1 MPHRSPSSG
10 ASNARPRGKRIAAV
24 LASRSRCVI
33 VLAAG
38 VGFAARLAFGFGYW
52 VDKPLTHDELEYLT
66 LARNLAAG
74 QGFTYDAPASIEAGG
89 IAPQQFGRAPG
100 YPVFLALVSTLAPLD
115 PAATATPD
123 AVKVAQAILGAASVV
138 VIATL
143 AARIAGPGAGA
154 VAAIITAVHPP
165 LVWISAYVL
174 SEALYSPL
182 ALLSALIL
190 GRMTDQAGERVATGR
205 AWRILFT
212 AGVVAGLAALTRP
225 VLLLFLGC
233 ATIWLALRPSRRAAV
248 AFVIGA
254 SLVIAPWTIRN
265 AYEYRRIVPIAPQGG
280 VNFWIGNHPFAR
292 GDGDLAANTPLKAAD
307 LDLRQRYPGLNAAEL
322 DTIYFAEAFEHIA
335 THPLWWVSLEA
346 RKFFYQWVPIGPSYR
361 LHSARYY
368 AASAVSYVLILPL
381 AIAGL
386 VTLAR
391 HHRLPAALL
400 VLAGSEVIAGLI
412 FFPQERYRIPVID
425 PTLVILAATW
435 IWLRVG
441 EHGGAAR
448 AGSLSREPGVASGDP
463 VGRTFRSGVL
473 PAESEAP
480 AYRPAG
486 ASGYCVAG

>member
-1 MPHRSPSSG
+1 VHTRATEPAPTMPHRSPTSG
-10 ASNARPRGKRIAAV
+10 ASNARPRGKRIAAG
-24 LASRSRCVI
+24 LASRSRGVI
-33 VLAAG
+33 VLAAC

-100 YPVFLALVSTLAPLD
+100 YPVFLALVSMLSPLD
-115 PAATATPD
+115 PAAPATPD
-123 AVKVAQAILGAASVV
+123 AVKVAQAILGAVSVV

-143 AARIAGPGAGA
+143 AARIAGPGAGT

-190 GRMTDQAGERVATGR
+190 GRMTDQAGERLATGG
-205 AWRILFT
+205 ASSVLFT
-212 AGVVAGLAALTRP
+212 AGTAGLVAGLAALTRP

-292 GDGDLAANTPLKAAD
+292 GDGDLAANAPLKAAD

-322 DTIYFAEAFEHIA
+322 DTIYFAEAFEHVA
-335 THPLWWVSLEA
+335 AHPLWWVGLEA

-368 AASAVSYVLILPL
+368 AASAASYVLILPL

-425 PTLVILAATW
+425 PTLVIFAATW
-435 IWLRVG
+435 IWLRIG

-448 AGSLSREPGVASGDP
+448 AGALNREP
-463 VGRTFRSGVL
+463 
-473 PAESEAP
+473 
-480 AYRPAG
+480 G

>member
-1 MPHRSPSSG
+1 MPDRSLASG
-10 ASNARPRGKRIAAV
+10 ASNARVQRRRIAAL
-24 LASRSRCVI
+24 LATRWRGAT

-66 LARNLAAG
+66 LARHLAAG
-74 QGFTYDAPASIEAGG
+74 NGFTYDAAPSVEAGG

-100 YPVFLALVSTLAPLD
+100 YPVFLALVSTLSPID
-115 PAATATPD
+115 PTATATPA
-123 AVKVAQAILGAASVV
+123 AVKVAQAILGAVSVV
-138 VIATL
+138 VIAAL
-143 AARIAGPGAGA
+143 AVQVGGPGAGT
-154 VAAIITAVHPP
+154 VAAAITTFHLP

-190 GRMTDQAGERVATGR
+190 GRVTDQRGERMATGR
-205 AWRILFT
+205 ASRVLFT
-212 AGVVAGLAALTRP
+212 AGTAGLVAGLSALTRP

-233 ATIWLALRPSRRAAV
+233 ATIWLVFRPARRAAG

-265 AYEYRRIVPIAPQGG
+265 AYEYQRIVLIAPQSG
-280 VNFWIGNHPFAR
+280 VNFWIGNHAFAR
-292 GDGDLAANTPLKAAD
+292 GDGDLAANAPLKTAD
-307 LDLRQRYPGLNAAEL
+307 LELRERYPDLDAAEL
-322 DTIYFAEAFEHIA
+322 EPIYFAEAFGHIA
-335 THPLWWVSLEA
+335 RHPLRWVGLEA

-368 AASAVSYVLILPL
+368 AASAASYVMILPL
-381 AIAGL
+381 AITGF

-391 HHRLPAALL
+391 RHRLPGALL
-400 VLAGSEVIAGLI
+400 VLAGSEVTAGLI

-435 IWLRVG
+435 IWLRFG
-441 EHGGAAR
+441 
-448 AGSLSREPGVASGDP
+448 
-463 VGRTFRSGVL
+463 TT
-473 PAESEAP
+473 EAP
-480 AYRPAG
+480 RRPG
-486 ASGYCVAG
+486 P